1 MSRES
6 DDDQEYRRSGRRTDD
21 GREHRSSGRRTDD
34 GREYR
39 SSGRRGDDDR
49 EYRSSGRRADDGRE
63 YRRTGRGTDD
73 DREYRSSG
81 RRQNDEM
88 RRSRSGKRANRK
100 KRKKTALTI
109 LILAIAVLAAIAII
123 FFLFLEGTLNS
134 IKRVDKSNEAYV
146 ARSDETF
153 EVDSSAGSDTMN
165 ADDVNFNAGN
175 IDVMDSDDVKNI
187 LLIGQDKRSNQK
199 TRTRSDTMI
208 IASINTKTNKITM
221 VSLMRD
227 MYVPIPGYSANRIN
241 AAYVFGGMSLL
252 DQVIK
257 EDFGISIDGN
267 VVVDFDGFL
276 ETMTKI
282 GDLDIE
288 LTEDE
293 ANYMNANEGLGSAE
307 DNASVSKAWGLTAGV
322 NSLTP
327 EQALT
332 YSRMRYVGNSD
343 WERTER
349 QRKLLTAVF
358 KKAKKSSVTK
368 ILSMV
373 SDLIPYFETDL
384 SNKEI
389 LKYVK
394 TVLSGDIKLN
404 SKSYRIPVD
413 GGYTSQT
420 ISGMSVLVPDLEI
433 NSAYLQH
440 YLYNKKISESLRE
453 AAKKA
458 EVSTSSDTTTPSGS
472 GSSGNTTDGGST
484 YSYNTDSGNAY
495 SGSYD
500 SSQDSY
506 YEEENGTGGSGT
518 YGQNDYSGGTAGGYN
533 GQEYAGDGDAGEGS
547 GTNPGATNSGTNPG
561 TTDPGTTDS
570 GTGNGAVD
578 NSGNTDN
585 SGAGTGNPGTGDN
598 GGTGAAGTG
607 STDTGAGDGTMTG
620 AAGTAA

>member
-6 DDDQEYRRSGRRTDD
+6 DDDREYRRSGR
-21 GREHRSSGRRTDD
+21 ETDD

-39 SSGRRGDDDR
+39 RSGRGT
-49 EYRSSGRRADDGRE
+49 DDGRE
-63 YRRTGRGTDD
+63 YRRSAGGQKDEQRHRG
-73 DREYRSSG
+73 
-81 RRQNDEM
+81 
-88 RRSRSGKRANRK
+88 SGKRRK
-100 KRKKTALTI
+100 RKNRKKTALKLMI
-109 LILAIAVLAAIAII
+109 LIIAVLAAVAII

-134 IKRVDKSNEAYV
+134 IKRVDTANEAYV
-146 ARSDETF
+146 SRSDETF

-165 ADDVNFNAGN
+165 ASDVNFNGSNVDIMA
-175 IDVMDSDDVKNI
+175 SDDVKNI
-187 LLIGQDKRSNQK
+187 LLIGQDKRADQN

-208 IASINTKTNKITM
+208 IASINTNTNKITM

-252 DQVIK
+252 DQVI
-257 EDFGISIDGN
+257 EDDFGITIDGN

-282 GDLDIE
+282 GNLDIE

-307 DNASVSKAWGLTAGV
+307 DDASVTEAWGLTAGV

-343 WERTER
+343 WDRTER

-358 KKAKKSSVTK
+358 KNAQKSSVTK

-394 TVLSGDIKLN
+394 TVFSGNLELN

-440 YLYNKKISESLRE
+440 YLYNKKLSESLKE

-458 EVSTSSDTTTPSGS
+458 AASASSDTGTSADSSGS
-472 GSSGNTTDGGST
+472 YDSTDNGST
-484 YSYNTDSGNAY
+484 YSYSTDSGNTY
-495 SGSYD
+495 SGGYD
-500 SSQDSY
+500 NSQNSY
-506 YEEENGTGGSGT
+506 YEDENGSGGTETYGQGDYGGGTAGGSGTESYNGNGDAGGGTGTNSGTANTGADPGTADPGTGTGGSENSGAADNGGGGTGGSGT
-518 YGQNDYSGGTAGGYN
+518 
-533 GQEYAGDGDAGEGS
+533 
-547 GTNPGATNSGTNPG
+547 
-561 TTDPGTTDS
+561 
-570 GTGNGAVD
+570 
-578 NSGNTDN
+578 TDN
-585 SGAGTGNPGTGDN
+585 GGAGTGGAETGGSGPGEGST
-598 GGTGAAGTG
+598 TGA
-607 STDTGAGDGTMTG
+607 D
-620 AAGTAA
+620 GTAA

>member
-1 MSRES
+1 M
-6 DDDQEYRRSGRRTDD
+6 
-21 GREHRSSGRRTDD
+21 
-34 GREYR
+34 
-39 SSGRRGDDDR
+39 
-49 EYRSSGRRADDGRE
+49 
-63 YRRTGRGTDD
+63 
-73 DREYRSSG
+73 
-81 RRQNDEM
+81 
-88 RRSRSGKRANRK
+88 
-100 KRKKTALTI
+100 
-109 LILAIAVLAAIAII
+109 
-123 FFLFLEGTLNS
+123 
-134 IKRVDKSNEAYV
+134 

-257 EDFGISIDGN
+257 EDFGITIDGN

-394 TVLSGDIKLN
+394 TVFSGDIKLN

-440 YLYNKKISESLRE
+440 YLYNKKISESLKE

-458 EVSTSSDTTTPSGS
+458 EVSTSSDTTTQTVPPAIQQ
-472 GSSGNTTDGGST
+472 TEAAPIRTIR
-484 YSYNTDSGNAY
+484 
-495 SGSYD
+495 
-500 SSQDSY
+500 
-506 YEEENGTGGSGT
+506 
-518 YGQNDYSGGTAGGYN
+518 TAGTRIRAVMTAPRIHITRKKTEPAARVHMGRMITAAEQLTDTTGRN
-533 GQEYAGDGDAGEGS
+533 MPETEMLETDQVRIPVRRILERIRGQQIRGLQIREPETGQWTIPEIRTTAVLE
-547 GTNPGATNSGTNPG
+547 PGIRVPG
-561 TTDPGTTDS
+561 TT
-570 GTGNGAVD
+570 GAQVLPEPVRQIL
-578 NSGNTDN
+578 
-585 SGAGTGNPGTGDN
+585 AQE
-598 GGTGAAGTG
+598 
-607 STDTGAGDGTMTG
+607 
-620 AAGTAA
+620 TAQ

>member
-6 DDDQEYRRSGRRTDD
+6 DDDQEYKRSGRTDENRGYRRSGR
-21 GREHRSSGRRTDD
+21 
-34 GREYR
+34 
-39 SSGRRGDDDR
+39 GDDDER
-49 EYRSSGRRADDGRE
+49 GRRRP
-63 YRRTGRGTDD
+63 
-73 DREYRSSG
+73 G
-81 RRQNDEM
+81 RR
-88 RRSRSGKRANRK
+88 RKRKN
-100 KRKKTALTI
+100 RKKTAMKIMFLVIGI
-109 LILAIAVLAAIAII
+109 LVAVAIL
-123 FFLFLEGTLNS
+123 FFLFLEGTLNR
-134 IKRVDKSNEAYV
+134 IKRVDTANEAYV
-146 ARSDETF
+146 SRSDETF
-153 EVDSSAGSDTMN
+153 EVDASAGSDTME
-165 ADDVNFNAGN
+165 ADDVNFNGSN

-187 LLIGQDKRSNQK
+187 LLIGQDKRSDQK

-257 EDFGISIDGN
+257 EDFGITIDGN

-282 GDLDIE
+282 GKLDIE

-307 DNASVSKAWGLTAGV
+307 DDASVTEAWGLTAGV

-349 QRKLLTAVF
+349 QRKLLMAVF
-358 KKAKKSSVTK
+358 KKAQKSSVTK

-394 TVLSGDIKLN
+394 TVFSGNLELN
-404 SKSYRIPVD
+404 YKSYRIPVD
-413 GGYTSQT
+413 GGYSSQT
-420 ISGMSVLVPDLEI
+420 ISGMAVLVPDLEM

-440 YLYNKKISESLRE
+440 YLYNKKISESLKE
-453 AAKKA
+453 AAKKSA
-458 EVSTSSDTTTPSGS
+458 ITASSDTETSTEKENSYSG
-472 GSSGNTTDGGST
+472 TDGST
-484 YSYNTDSGNAY
+484 YSYSTDAGNGYTGGYGNTDN
-495 SGSYD
+495 
-500 SSQDSY
+500 SY
-506 YEEENGTGGSGT
+506 YEGGNEAGGTGT
-518 YGQNDYSGGTAGGYN
+518 YGQGEYGGASGGSGEETYN
-533 GQEYAGDGDAGEGS
+533 GNGNGGDNS
-547 GTNPGATNSGTNPG
+547 GMNSGTVNSG
-561 TTDPGTTDS
+561 TDSGTTDS
-570 GTGNGAVD
+570 GTGNGGVE
-578 NSGNTDN
+578 NPGPVDN
-585 SGAGTGNPGTGDN
+585 SGAGTGETDTPDN
-598 GGTGAAGTG
+598 GAAGTG
-607 STDTGAGDGTMTG
+607 GAGGTDTSTGDGSTTG
-620 AAGTAA
+620 GTGVAA

>member
-1 MSRES
+1 
-6 DDDQEYRRSGRRTDD
+6 
-21 GREHRSSGRRTDD
+21 
-34 GREYR
+34 
-39 SSGRRGDDDR
+39 
-49 EYRSSGRRADDGRE
+49 
-63 YRRTGRGTDD
+63 
-73 DREYRSSG
+73 
-81 RRQNDEM
+81 M

-109 LILAIAVLAAIAII
+109 LILVIAVLAAIAII

-257 EDFGISIDGN
+257 EDFGITIDGN

-394 TVLSGDIKLN
+394 TVFSGDIKLN

-433 NSAYLQH
+433 NNAYLQH
-440 YLYNKKISESLRE
+440 YLYNKKISESLKE

-495 SGSYD
+495 SGGYD

-506 YEEENGTGGSGT
+506 YEGENGTGGSGT

-533 GQEYAGDGDAGEGS
+533 GQEYAGDGDAGDGS
-547 GTNPGATNSGTNPG
+547 GTNPGATNPG

>member
-1 MSRES
+1 MSRE
-6 DDDQEYRRSGRRTDD
+6 
-21 GREHRSSGRRTDD
+21 TDD

-39 SSGRRGDDDR
+39 RPAGGQKDEQRHRG
-49 EYRSSGRRADDGRE
+49 
-63 YRRTGRGTDD
+63 
-73 DREYRSSG
+73 
-81 RRQNDEM
+81 
-88 RRSRSGKRANRK
+88 SGKRRK
-100 KRKKTALTI
+100 RKNRKKTALKLMI
-109 LILAIAVLAAIAII
+109 LIIAILAAVAII

-134 IKRVDKSNEAYV
+134 IKRVDTANEAYV
-146 ARSDETF
+146 SRSDETF
-153 EVDSSAGSDTMN
+153 EVDSSAGSDTIN
-165 ADDVNFNAGN
+165 ASDVNFNGSN
-175 IDVMDSDDVKNI
+175 IDVMASDDVKNI
-187 LLIGQDKRSNQK
+187 LLIGQDKRADQN

-252 DQVIK
+252 DQVI
-257 EDFGISIDGN
+257 EDDFGITIDGN

-282 GDLDIE
+282 GNLDIE

-307 DNASVSKAWGLTAGV
+307 DDASVTEAWGLTAGV

-343 WERTER
+343 WDRTER

-358 KKAKKSSVTK
+358 KKAQKSSVTK

-394 TVLSGDIKLN
+394 TIFSGNLELN

-420 ISGMSVLVPDLEI
+420 INGMSVLVPDLEI

-440 YLYNKKISESLRE
+440 YLYNKKISESLKE

-458 EVSTSSDTTTPSGS
+458 AASASSDTGTSADSSGS
-472 GSSGNTTDGGST
+472 YDSTDNGST
-484 YSYNTDSGNAY
+484 YSYSTDSGNTY
-495 SGSYD
+495 SGGYD
-500 SSQDSY
+500 NSQNSY
-506 YEEENGTGGSGT
+506 YEEENGSGGTETYGQGDYGGGTAGGSGTESYNGNGDAGGGTGTNSGTANTGADPGTADPGTGTGGSENSGAADNGGAGTGGSGT
-518 YGQNDYSGGTAGGYN
+518 TDNGGAGTGGAETGGSGA
-533 GQEYAGDGDAGEGS
+533 ADADAGEGS
-547 GTNPGATNSGTNPG
+547 T
-561 TTDPGTTDS
+561 
-570 GTGNGAVD
+570 
-578 NSGNTDN
+578 
-585 SGAGTGNPGTGDN
+585 
-598 GGTGAAGTG
+598 TGA
-607 STDTGAGDGTMTG
+607 D
-620 AAGTAA
+620 GTAA

>member
-6 DDDQEYRRSGRRTDD
+6 DDDREYRRSGR
-21 GREHRSSGRRTDD
+21 ETDD

-39 SSGRRGDDDR
+39 RSGRGT
-49 EYRSSGRRADDGRE
+49 DDGRE
-63 YRRTGRGTDD
+63 YRRSGRGTDD
-73 DREYRSSG
+73 GREYRRSG
-81 RRQNDEM
+81 RETDDSREYRQSAGGQKDEQ
-88 RRSRSGKRANRK
+88 RHRGSGKRRK
-100 KRKKTALTI
+100 RKNRKKTALKLMI
-109 LILAIAVLAAIAII
+109 LIIAVLAAVAII

-134 IKRVDKSNEAYV
+134 IKRVDTANEAYV
-146 ARSDETF
+146 SRSDETF

-165 ADDVNFNAGN
+165 ASDVNFNGSN
-175 IDVMDSDDVKNI
+175 IDIMASDDVKNI
-187 LLIGQDKRSNQK
+187 LLIGQDKRADQN

-208 IASINTKTNKITM
+208 IASINTNTNKITM

-252 DQVIK
+252 DQVI
-257 EDFGISIDGN
+257 EDDFGITIDGN

-282 GDLDIE
+282 GNLDIE

-307 DNASVSKAWGLTAGV
+307 DDASVTEAWGLTAGV

-343 WERTER
+343 WDRTER

-358 KKAKKSSVTK
+358 KKAQKSSVTK

-394 TVLSGDIKLN
+394 TVFSGNLELN

-440 YLYNKKISESLRE
+440 YLYNKKISESLKE

-458 EVSTSSDTTTPSGS
+458 AASASSDTGTSADSSGS
-472 GSSGNTTDGGST
+472 YDSTDNGST
-484 YSYNTDSGNAY
+484 YSYSTDSGNTY
-495 SGSYD
+495 SGGYD
-500 SSQDSY
+500 NSQNSY
-506 YEEENGTGGSGT
+506 YEDENGSGGTETYGQGDYGGGTAGGSGTESYNGNGDAGGGTGTNSGTANTGADPGTADPGTGTGGSENSGAADNGGAGTGGSGT
-518 YGQNDYSGGTAGGYN
+518 TDNGGAGTGGAETGGSGAADAG
-533 GQEYAGDGDAGEGS
+533 AGEGS
-547 GTNPGATNSGTNPG
+547 T
-561 TTDPGTTDS
+561 
-570 GTGNGAVD
+570 
-578 NSGNTDN
+578 
-585 SGAGTGNPGTGDN
+585 
-598 GGTGAAGTG
+598 TGA
-607 STDTGAGDGTMTG
+607 D
-620 AAGTAA
+620 GTAA

>member
-6 DDDQEYRRSGRRTDD
+6 DDDQEYRQSGRGKDDDREHRRSGRRPDDDRAYMRTERETDD
-21 GREHRSSGRRTDD
+21 REHR
-34 GREYR
+34 R
-39 SSGRRGDDDR
+39 SAGGQKDEQRHRG
-49 EYRSSGRRADDGRE
+49 
-63 YRRTGRGTDD
+63 
-73 DREYRSSG
+73 
-81 RRQNDEM
+81 
-88 RRSRSGKRANRK
+88 SGKRRK
-100 KRKKTALTI
+100 RKNRKKTALKFMI
-109 LILAIAVLAAIAII
+109 LIIAILAAVAII

-134 IKRVDKSNEAYV
+134 IKRVDTANEAYV
-146 ARSDETF
+146 SRSDETF

-165 ADDVNFNAGN
+165 ASDVNFNGSN

-187 LLIGQDKRSNQK
+187 LLIGQDKRADQN

-208 IASINTKTNKITM
+208 IASINTSTNKITM

-252 DQVIK
+252 DQVI
-257 EDFGISIDGN
+257 EDDFGITIDGN

-282 GDLDIE
+282 GNLDIE

-307 DNASVSKAWGLTAGV
+307 DDASVTEAWGLTAGV

-358 KKAKKSSVTK
+358 KKAQKSSVTK

-394 TVLSGDIKLN
+394 TVFSGNLELN

-440 YLYNKKISESLRE
+440 YLYNKKISESLKE
-453 AAKKA
+453 VAKKA
-458 EVSTSSDTTTPSGS
+458 AASASSDTGTSADSSGS
-472 GSSGNTTDGGST
+472 YDSTDNGST
-484 YSYNTDSGNAY
+484 YSYSTDSGNTY
-495 SGSYD
+495 SGGYD
-500 SSQDSY
+500 NSQNSY
-506 YEEENGTGGSGT
+506 YEDENGSGGTETYGQGDYGGDTAGGSGTESYNGNGDAGGGTGTNSGTANTGADPGTADPGTGTGVSENSGDADNGGAGTTDNGGAGTGGSGAA
-518 YGQNDYSGGTAGGYN
+518 DAG
-533 GQEYAGDGDAGEGS
+533 AGEGS
-547 GTNPGATNSGTNPG
+547 T
-561 TTDPGTTDS
+561 
-570 GTGNGAVD
+570 
-578 NSGNTDN
+578 
-585 SGAGTGNPGTGDN
+585 
-598 GGTGAAGTG
+598 TGA
-607 STDTGAGDGTMTG
+607 D
-620 AAGTAA
+620 GTAA